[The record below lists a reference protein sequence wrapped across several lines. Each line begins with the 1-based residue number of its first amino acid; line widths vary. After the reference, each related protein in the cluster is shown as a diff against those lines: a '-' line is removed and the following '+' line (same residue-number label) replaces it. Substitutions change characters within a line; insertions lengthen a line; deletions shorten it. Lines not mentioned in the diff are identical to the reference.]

1 MTFVPAYDDPRIA
14 AGAGTAA
21 LELLEDA
28 GPLDVLV
35 APIGG
40 GGADERLRDRRARRC
55 TRTRA

>member
-28 GPLDVLV
+28 GELDLLL

-40 GGADERLRDRRARRC
+40 GGLMAGCGDGDQGAAPAARA
-55 TRTRA
+55 